1 MTSSE
6 HRWYV
11 VQSQPNAELKAVAHL
26 NRQGFVTYLPR
37 YLKRRRHARRVDIVA
52 APLFPRY
59 LFVAIDMKAT
69 RWRSIYSTV
78 GVSRMVCSGDLPTP
92 IPNQIVTTL
101 KAREDAS
108 GLVHLE
114 HQPSFRAGDK
124 IRVLDGVFADCFALY
139 EGMKD
144 SDRVAILLDLLG
156 RKVRVMVNV
165 ESVAAA

>member
-37 YLKRRRHARRVDIVA
+37 YLKRRHHARRVDIVA

-59 LFVAIDMKAT
+59 LFVAIDMTAM

-78 GVSRMVCSGDLPTP
+78 GVSRMVCNGDLPTP

-108 GLVHLE
+108 GLVRLE

-165 ESVAAA
+165 ESVTAA